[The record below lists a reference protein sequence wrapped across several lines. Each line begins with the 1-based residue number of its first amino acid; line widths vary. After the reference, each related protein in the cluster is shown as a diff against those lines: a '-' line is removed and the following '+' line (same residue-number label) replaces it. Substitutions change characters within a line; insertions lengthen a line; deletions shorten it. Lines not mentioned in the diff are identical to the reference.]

1 MGMKKKSLKA
11 QRAGKKCP
19 HGFRKGS
26 AKCRK
31 HPKRRSHR

>member
-1 MGMKKKSLKA
+1 MARAKKSLKA
-11 QRAGKKCP
+11 KRAGKHCK

-31 HPKRRSHR
+31 HAKKR

>member
-1 MGMKKKSLKA
+1 MAAKKSLKA
-11 QRAGKKCP
+11 KRAGKHCK

-31 HPKRRSHR
+31 TARRSKR

>member
-1 MGMKKKSLKA
+1 MAKHRKSLKSK
-11 QRAGKKCP
+11 RAGKKCI

-31 HPKRRSHR
+31 HPRKRR